1 MTTIYLIRHSES
13 LKSNNKSI
21 NEEIPL
27 SDRGEELA
35 KNLSNL
41 NELKNIDLIYSSEYK
56 RAISTAKYIAFNNDL
71 PINITSKLNER
82 KLGDINSVPKT
93 FWLTQL
99 EDENAKTNGGESR
112 KEVCERM
119 LLLIEELLNDN
130 KNKKIVLVTHA
141 TAITFLLMY
150 WCKLVSADLET
161 KARHLTFNNKDV
173 IDDSF
178 RSPEVFKLEFD
189 ENNNLMDIIL
199 IRGY

>member
-13 LKSNNKSI
+13 LKSNNKDI

-35 KNLSNL
+35 KNLSDL
-41 NELKNIDLIYSSEYK
+41 SEFKNIDLIYSSEYK

-82 KLGDINSVPKT
+82 KLGDINSVSKT

-119 LLLIEELLNDN
+119 LLLIEELLKDN

-173 IDDSF
+173 INDSF

>member
-161 KARHLTFNNKDV
+161 KARYLTFNNKDV
-173 IDDSF
+173 INDSF

>member
-13 LKSNNKSI
+13 LKSNNKDI

-27 SDRGEELA
+27 RDRGEELA
-35 KNLSNL
+35 RKISNL
-41 NELKNIDLIYSSEYK
+41 NELKNIDFIYSSEYK
-56 RAISTAKYIAFNNDL
+56 RSISTAKYIAFNNDL

-82 KLGDINSVPKT
+82 KLGDINSVPTT

-99 EDENAKTNGGESR
+99 EDEDAKANEGESR

-119 LLLIEELLNDN
+119 LELIKVLLNDN

-173 IDDSF
+173 INDSF

>member
-27 SDRGEELA
+27 SDRGAEIA
-35 KNLSNL
+35 KNLSDL
-41 NELKNIDLIYSSEYK
+41 NEFKNIDLIYSSEYK
-56 RAISTAKYIAFNNDL
+56 RAISTAKYIAFNNNL

-130 KNKKIVLVTHA
+130 KTKKIVLVTHA

-150 WCKLVSADLET
+150 WCKLVGADLET

-173 IDDSF
+173 INDSF

>member
-27 SDRGEELA
+27 SDRGEDLA
-35 KNLSNL
+35 KNLSDL
-41 NELKNIDLIYSSEYK
+41 NEFKNIDLIYSSEYK
-56 RAISTAKYIAFNNDL
+56 RAISTANYIALNNNL
-71 PINITSKLNER
+71 FLNITNKLNER

-178 RSPEVFKLEFD
+178 RSPEVFKLEFN
-189 ENNNLMDIIL
+189 ENNELIDIVL